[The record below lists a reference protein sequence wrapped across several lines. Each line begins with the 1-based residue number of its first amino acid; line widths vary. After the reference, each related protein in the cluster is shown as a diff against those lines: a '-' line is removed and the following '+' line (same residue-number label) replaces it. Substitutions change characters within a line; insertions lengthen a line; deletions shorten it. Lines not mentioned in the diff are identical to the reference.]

1 MEDFL
6 RSIGA
11 TNIRDKPGGKH
22 LRLVFEYDGVERF
35 HTITDSDAI
44 FGPKKAVADLK
55 RMLGLQANGKRIG
68 ERRCRRRRC
77 PAAPA
82 ECPVITPLHD
92 WRDDLPQ
99 LAREPA

>member
-1 MEDFL
+1 MTDHSKAMLSFL

-11 TNIRDKPGGKH
+11 TNIHEEPGGKH

-77 PAAPA
+77 RIAPA
-82 ECPVITPLHD
+82 ECPAITA
-92 WRDDLPQ
+92 LPD
-99 LAREPA
+99 